1 VSATYEDADQQT
13 GEIVK
18 TDNPNPFGAA
28 ATAKPTNAAAAS
40 DAQRAIAE
48 IQAAMVIAQ
57 QFPRD
62 QRVAFDRVITAFQ
75 RPSLAE
81 HALYAYARGGTE
93 ITGPSI
99 RAAEAIAQ
107 AWGNIESGIREL
119 EQRAG
124 ESTVQAYAW
133 DVETNTRSSVTFQ
146 VKHERHTRN
155 GVTRLLDPRDI
166 YELVA
171 NQGARRLRARILAII
186 PADVVDAAV
195 KETEK
200 TLRAKVDIT
209 PERIASLVEKF
220 AAFGVPKEAIEKRIQ
235 RRMDT
240 VTPSQV
246 LALAKIYNSLNDAMS
261 APGDWFELEVVKP
274 KEGTQTARTAD
285 KLGAMVAET
294 AAPSA
299 STVAAPEQPSG
310 QTPEV
315 NLPVLDGLP
324 LEEILDLIHSFAK
337 ERGYEGESL
346 ATLQKQ
352 IIGSASITVK
362 TGTKLLT
369 ALAKIPLEAADD

>member
-1 VSATYEDADQQT
+1 VSATYEDADRQT
-13 GEIVK
+13 GEMVK
-18 TDNPNPFGAA
+18 TDTVNPFGTAA
-28 ATAKPTNAAAAS
+28 VKPANAAAAS
-40 DAQRAIAE
+40 DAQRAIGE

-119 EQRAG
+119 EQRPG

-220 AAFGVPKEAIEKRIQ
+220 AAFGVPKEALEKRIQ
-235 RRMDT
+235 RRLDT
-240 VTPSQV
+240 ITPSQV
-246 LALAKIYNSLNDAMS
+246 LSLAKIYNSLSDAMS
-261 APGDWFELEVVKP
+261 SPGDWFEIELAKP

-285 KLGAMVAET
+285 KLATIAAET

-299 STVAAPEQPSG
+299 STAAEPDQTSG
-310 QTPEV
+310 TVPEV
-315 NLPVLDGLP
+315 NLPVLEGLP
-324 LEEILDLIHSFAK
+324 LDEILDLIHSFAK

-352 IIGSASITVK
+352 VIGSASITKV
-362 TGTKLLT
+362 TGAKLLK
-369 ALAKIPLEAADD
+369 ALAKLPLEATDD